1 MSTTRRSAPVAARDP
16 APAPSRELAE
26 PEAAAEQ
33 AAAPARLPVLEYAL
47 LALAAVLVTTL
58 AFVFFFF
65 DISLA
70 QLQTYGY
77 IGLFLVSL
85 ISAASIVLPM
95 PGAAAI
101 TGAGA
106 LLDPILGI
114 PVPLLVGLVAG
125 LAEALGEFTGYAAG
139 YGGSALF
146 RERSFYPR
154 VKGWMERRGLLTMF
168 LLSSVPNPL
177 VDVAGVAAGA
187 VKMPVSRFFAGVLS
201 GKIFKNIYLASGG
214 LAAAE
219 LVRHFL
225 G

>member
-1 MSTTRRSAPVAARDP
+1 MSTSRHGAPTAFRR
-16 APAPSRELAE
+16 REEPPDLASQREAE
-26 PEAAAEQ
+26 PAS
-33 AAAPARLPVLEYAL
+33 ARGWAVWRLEYAL
-47 LALAAVLVTTL
+47 LAALALLVTAS
-58 AFVFFFF
+58 AFIFFFF
-65 DISLA
+65 DLDLS
-70 QLQTYGY
+70 QLTTYGY
-77 IGLFLVSL
+77 IGLFAISL

-106 LLDPILGI
+106 FLDPILGI

-125 LAEALGEFTGYAAG
+125 LAEALGELTGYAAG
-139 YGGSALF
+139 YAGSALF

-154 VKGWMERRGLLTMF
+154 VQAWMERRGIVTMF
-168 LLSSVPNPL
+168 ALSAFPNPF

-187 VKMPVSRFFAGVLS
+187 VHMRLWRFFVGVLS

-219 LVRHFL
+219 LVRRL
-225 G
+225 LE